1 MDLKIINQAVEKLNN
16 ERKLTA
22 ADQKAKAVA
31 SPVADALIDF
41 CRQSDV
47 FARAVVNGGS
57 FEECCKKI
65 MKKSGNAFSG
75 FEAISDFEVYSRA
88 VRHYL
93 PSATVQFEMKIQTAG
108 VAAPAAPTD
117 NVISLSF
124 ADFF

>member
-1 MDLKIINQAVEKLNN
+1 MDFKIIDEAVEKLNS

-31 SPVADALIDF
+31 SYVADALIDF

-47 FARAVVNGGS
+47 FARAVVAGGS

-65 MKKSGNAFSG
+65 MEKSGN
-75 FEAISDFEVYSRA
+75 AISDFEVYSRA

-108 VAAPAAPTD
+108 VAAPTAPAD